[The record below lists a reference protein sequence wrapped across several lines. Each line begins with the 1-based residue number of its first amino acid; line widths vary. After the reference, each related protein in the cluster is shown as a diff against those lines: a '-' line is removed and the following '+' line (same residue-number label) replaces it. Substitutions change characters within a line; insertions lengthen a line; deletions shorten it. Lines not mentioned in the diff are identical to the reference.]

1 LPAHRARLERIET
14 KLQFQLWLQTERLF
28 VGWSPEQL
36 LAYADRCEIPDPLP
50 SKVPSKFDGLS
61 RKALVRLRE
70 DIERQQARMTFRGR
84 TVDERLF
91 YVEHGHFPDEVDPSP
106 AREQNQDASELAAPG
121 ERR

>member
-61 RKALVRLRE
+61 RKALLRLRE
-70 DIERQQARMTFRGR
+70 ESQRREWRIKFRGR
-84 TVDERLF
+84 TIEERLF
-91 YVEHGHFPDEVDPSP
+91 YVEQGHFPDEVGPP
-106 AREQNQDASELAAPG
+106 RAREHNQDASEPAAPR

>member
-1 LPAHRARLERIET
+1 LPAHRARLERIERE
-14 KLQFQLWLQTERLF
+14 LQFQLWLQGERLF
-28 VGWSPEQL
+28 EGWSPEQR

-61 RKALVRLRE
+61 RRALVRLRE
-70 DIERQQARMTFRGR
+70 ERQRQCKFRYR

-91 YVEHGHFPDEVDPSP
+91 YVEHGRFPDEVDLSR
-106 AREQNQDASELAAPG
+106 AREQNQDASELAAPR